1 MDDYDLIEASFL
13 SQYGIRL
20 KTVELQF
27 DEFLNLV
34 SCLMSDTPLGQIV
47 AIRSE
52 TDPEAIRGF
61 NKAQR
66 RIYNEWKYRDRD
78 TSAQKVNSEQEYRA
92 NMDALFAMIR
102 A

>member
-20 KTVELQF
+20 KTAELQF
-27 DEFLNLV
+27 DEFLNLTA
-34 SCLMSDTPLGQIV
+34 CLMPDTPLGAIV

-52 TDPEAIRGF
+52 TDNEVISNF
-61 NKAQR
+61 TDEQR
-66 RIYNEWKYRDRD
+66 RIRDDWAKRDVLTNEQKY
-78 TSAQKVNSEQEYRA
+78 TES
-92 NMDALFAMIR
+92 MDNLFAMLR

>member
-20 KTVELQF
+20 KTSELDF
-27 DEFLNLV
+27 DEFLNLT
-34 SCLMSDTPLGQIV
+34 SCLMPESPLGQIV

-52 TDPEAIRGF
+52 TDAEVIRNFTEAQ
-61 NKAQR
+61 K
-66 RIYNEWKYRDRD
+66 RIYDEWASRDVLKNEQKYEESMDR
-78 TSAQKVNSEQEYRA
+78 
-92 NMDALFAMIR
+92 LFAMLR

>member
-20 KTVELQF
+20 KVSELQY
-27 DEFLNLV
+27 DEFLNLT
-34 SCLMSDTPLGQIV
+34 SCLMPDSPLGQIV

-52 TDPEAIRGF
+52 KDQEIISNF
-61 NKAQR
+61 NETQKK
-66 RIYNEWKYRDRD
+66 IYNDWKNRN
-78 TSAQKVNSEQEYRA
+78 KENSEQEYRQS
-92 NMDALFAMIR
+92 MDALFAMFR

>member
-1 MDDYDLIEASFL
+1 MDDYELIEASFL

-20 KTVELQF
+20 KVTELQF

-34 SCLMSDTPLGQIV
+34 SCLMPDTPLGQIV

-52 TDPEAIRGF
+52 TDADVINNFTEAQKQIR
-61 NKAQR
+61 NDWINR
-66 RIYNEWKYRDRD
+66 DTLNNEQKYRE
-78 TSAQKVNSEQEYRA
+78 S
-92 NMDALFAMIR
+92 MDKLFAMLK

>member
-20 KTVELQF
+20 KVAELQF
-27 DEFLNLV
+27 DEFLNLT
-34 SCLMSDTPLGQIV
+34 SCLMPDTPLGQIV

-52 TDPEAIRGF
+52 TDAEIISNFTDGQKQIR
-61 NKAQR
+61 NDWLNR
-66 RIYNEWKYRDRD
+66 EMSNNEQAYIE
-78 TSAQKVNSEQEYRA
+78 S
-92 NMDALFAMIR
+92 MDKLFAMLK

>member
-20 KTVELQF
+20 KTTELQF
-27 DEFLNLV
+27 DEFPNLT
-34 SCLMSDTPLGQIV
+34 SCLMPESPLGQIV

-52 TDPEAIRGF
+52 TDPEIISNF
-61 NKAQR
+61 TDNQR
-66 RIYNEWKYRDRD
+66 QIHDEWVNRDVLSNERKY
-78 TSAQKVNSEQEYRA
+78 TE
-92 NMDALFAMIR
+92 NMDRLFSMLR

>member
-20 KTVELQF
+20 KVSELQY
-27 DEFLNLV
+27 DEFLNLT
-34 SCLMSDTPLGQIV
+34 SCLMPDSPLGQIV

-52 TDPEAIRGF
+52 KDQEIISNF
-61 NKAQR
+61 NETQKK
-66 RIYNEWKYRDRD
+66 IYNDWKNRN
-78 TSAQKVNSEQEYRA
+78 KENSEHEYRQS
-92 NMDALFAMIR
+92 MDALFAMFR

>member
-20 KTVELQF
+20 KVSELQY
-27 DEFLNLV
+27 DEFLNLT
-34 SCLMSDTPLGQIV
+34 SCLMPDSPLGQIV

-52 TDPEAIRGF
+52 KDQEVISNF
-61 NKAQR
+61 NETQKK
-66 RIYNEWKYRDRD
+66 IYNDWKNRN
-78 TSAQKVNSEQEYRA
+78 KENSEQEYRQS
-92 NMDALFAMIR
+92 MDALFAMFR